1 MSKSHRMTNT
11 IRDEIIKNMEREI
24 LGKRAKAINAQA
36 RELLVK
42 LRDHCVGKEHL
53 EAFKALPDKFFV
65 TQGNCTVAIDGHSRY
80 FESRPIQGFKDET
93 TTVPWP
99 NDTRLK
105 RINLT
110 TKTKLGRELE
120 AHFEAIESFDADR
133 RALNTK
139 ARAVLYS
146 CATVKKLLE
155 TWPEAENWLPELPK
169 NTVAGLPMVMIS
181 DLNGTIDRLREAA

>member
-1 MSKSHRMTNT
+1 MSKSHRMTNA
-11 IRDEIIKNMEREI
+11 IRDEIIKNMELEI

-42 LRDHCVGKEHL
+42 LRDHCIPKEHL
-53 EAFKALPDKFFV
+53 AAFKSLPERFFV
-65 TQGNCTVAIDGHSRY
+65 TQANCNVSIDGRSLY
-80 FESRPIQGFKDET
+80 FDSRPIQGFNDNT
-93 TTVPWP
+93 ASVPWP
-99 NDTRLK
+99 NDTRLN
-105 RINLT
+105 RVHLT

-139 ARAVLYS
+139 ARAVLNS

-155 TWPEAENWLPELPK
+155 TWPEAENWLPEPPK